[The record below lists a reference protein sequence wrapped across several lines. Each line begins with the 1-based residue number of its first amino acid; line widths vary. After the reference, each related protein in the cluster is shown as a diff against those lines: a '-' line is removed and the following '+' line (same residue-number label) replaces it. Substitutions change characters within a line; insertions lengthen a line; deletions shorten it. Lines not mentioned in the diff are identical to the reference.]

1 MTIAVM
7 QPYFFPYLGYYQLVN
22 AVDKFVFFDD
32 VNFINK
38 GWINRNQVLQQN
50 AAMRFTLPLVN
61 ASQNRKIN
69 EIEIADFNR
78 WRKDFLK
85 TIGYNYKKASFFTF
99 TFDWLNEF
107 LFAKEYTHVGELA
120 ADSIQKLA
128 TLLELKTTFAYSSQ
142 LEYKRGDTIDGQEK
156 ILDICRITG
165 AQKYINPRN
174 GIDLYNPKIFLEHQI
189 ELRFINMDE
198 FVYQQLTPSVF
209 VPNLSMIDVLMFNGA
224 EKTRQLLNK
233 YTLI

>member
-1 MTIAVM
+1 MTIAIM
-7 QPYFFPYLGYYQLVN
+7 QPYFFPYLGYYQLVS

-38 GWINRNQVLQQN
+38 GWINRNQILQQN
-50 AAMRFTLPLVN
+50 TTLRFTVPLKN

-69 EIEIADFNR
+69 EIEIADFNK

-85 TIGYNYKKASFFTF
+85 TISYNYKKAPFFTF

-107 LFAKEYTHVGELA
+107 LFAKEYTRIGDLA

-128 TLLELKTTFAYSSQ
+128 ILLELKTTFDYSSQ
-142 LEYKRGDTIDGQEK
+142 LEYKRGDSIDGQEK
-156 ILDICRITG
+156 ILDICKITG

-174 GIDLYNPKIFLEHQI
+174 GIDLYDREKFSKQNI

-198 FVYQQLTPSVF
+198 IVYTQLNPSIF
-209 VPNLSMIDVLMFNGA
+209 VPYLSMIDVIMFNSV
-224 EKTRQLLNK
+224 EQTRLFLNK
-233 YTLI
+233 YALI